1 MSPIAKIKAWIEESR
16 RCFCENLYIGHVPL
30 YGLMRDILSNISFND
45 DYTTSLKKLAE
56 KGTVVYALKDRSH
69 LNTLILYDLAL
80 RQGIPRPT
88 FAFDVNMVLWQPISK
103 AAGAFFSCVRRLLSH
118 RFRAEMESI
127 QGLME
132 KVESGQHTVIHLG
145 GSEFFENE
153 GVEEALSRLIDA
165 GVAVDRPIYIV
176 PVLIAYGRRREKED
190 ESFINILFGQ
200 AENTD
205 PFRRIVTF
213 IRYANKIIAI
223 PTEPVN
229 IADYDKQYGTMARG
243 ELVKQLRS
251 ELIEKI
257 DEERTTML
265 GPVLKSRQEIIS
277 MVLKDPKLMLFMEEM
292 AAAGKKDYESL
303 MKEARKYLNEITADY
318 EESVISFLYRI
329 LNWLWNNIY
338 DGVVVDREGMVRI
351 RNISKKMP
359 FVIIPC
365 HRSHIDYLLIHY
377 LFYEHHI
384 QLPFIAA
391 GTNMAFGPFGYI
403 FRNCGA
409 FFIRRSFRGNA
420 VYGEV
425 FAQYLKRLMKEGLP
439 LEFFIEGGRSRTGKM
454 VMPKYGLLSMV
465 MQAYQEHI
473 MDDLAIIPVYI
484 GYDRVIEE
492 KSYLQELGGKA
503 KTQEKTTDIIKSSRI
518 LRRRY
523 GRVYVNIGEPIF
535 LKAYLAAQEK
545 SVEDIT
551 TEERQSLY
559 RKIGYEVVMS
569 INRVSVVTPFALTS
583 AGLLSHDRRGIS
595 HDELR
600 EILYEFY
607 EYLVYRKVGLAATFA
622 NREKA
627 INDALGLFVDAGLI
641 SRMGVEE
648 DEDADVDETVYS
660 LEDNKRLNL
669 EYYKNN
675 ILHYFLPLSFVATSM
690 LSYPSDVI
698 SLNQIMEDYQFL
710 KRLFW
715 HEFIFDDRQDDSR
728 EVNEALSY
736 LHDRG
741 MVTLQSVTEGAW
753 LEIKGRGRT
762 QLQHFAGLIENYL
775 ESYWV
780 VIRGCAYL
788 RKGPRSEREW
798 TKNIM
803 KLGTRMY
810 RKGEIRRSEA
820 LSQGNYQNAMA
831 FLVEQDIVSV
841 TEAPDKKD
849 RKDAKLY
856 SGKDDRKAIDNL
868 RRRLFKYMR

>member
-1 MSPIAKIKAWIEESR
+1 MPLIAKIKAWIEESR
-16 RCFCENLYIGHVPL
+16 RCYCENLYIGHVPL
-30 YGLMRDILSNISFND
+30 YGLMRDILSSIGFKS
-45 DYTTSLKKLAE
+45 DYALTLKKLAE
-56 KGTVVYALKDRSH
+56 EGIVVYALKDRSH

-80 RQGIPRPT
+80 RQGIPLPT
-88 FAFDVNMVLWQPISK
+88 YAFDVNMVLWQPLSK
-103 AAGAFFSCVRRLLSH
+103 AAGAFFACLRRLFS
-118 RFRAEMESI
+118 RRVRAEMDSVA
-127 QGLME
+127 GLE
-132 KVESGQHTVIHLG
+132 KQILSGQHAVIHLG

-153 GVEEALSRLIDA
+153 GVEEALSRLIDTGA
-165 GVAVDRPIYIV
+165 ALSKPIYVV
-176 PVLIAYGRRREKED
+176 PVLIAYGRRREKEN

-205 PFRRIVTF
+205 PMRRIITF
-213 IRYANKIIAI
+213 LRYANKVIVI

-229 IADYDKQYGTMARG
+229 IVDYAAQFGSVERKD
-243 ELVKQLRS
+243 LVKQLRS
-251 ELIEKI
+251 DLIEKI
-257 DEERTTML
+257 DVERTALL

-277 MVLKDPKLMLFMEEM
+277 MILKDPKFLAYIDEM
-292 AAAGKKDYESL
+292 AASGKRDHDSL
-303 MKEARKYLNEITADY
+303 IKEARKYLNEIAADY
-318 EESVISFLYRI
+318 QEPFISFFYRV
-329 LNWLWNNIY
+329 LTWLWNNIY

-384 QLPFIAA
+384 QLPFVAA
-391 GTNMAFGPFGYI
+391 GNNMAFGPFGYI
-403 FRNCGA
+403 FRRCGA
-409 FFIRRSFRGNA
+409 FFLRRSFRGIP
-420 VYGEV
+420 VYGEA
-425 FAQYLKRLMKEGLP
+425 FAQYIKMLLKEGLP

-465 MQAYQEHI
+465 IQAYQEKI

-484 GYDRVIEE
+484 GYDRVVEE
-492 KSYLQELGGKA
+492 KSYLLELGGVP
-503 KTQEKTTDIIKSSRI
+503 KTQEKTTDIIKSSKI
-518 LRRRY
+518 LRKRY

-535 LKAYLAAQEK
+535 LKAYLAAQERP
-545 SVEDIT
+545 VEEIT
-551 TEERQSLY
+551 TIERQSLY

-569 INRVSVVTPFALTS
+569 INRVSVVTPFALVS

-595 HDELR
+595 YDELR
-600 EILYEFY
+600 EILYEFN
-607 EYLVYRKVGLAATFA
+607 EYLIYRNVSLAATFA

-627 INDALGLFVDAGLI
+627 INDALGMFVEGGLI
-641 SRMGVEE
+641 SRMGLEE
-648 DEDADVDETVYS
+648 DEDTEIDETVYS
-660 LEDNKRLNL
+660 LEDDKRLNL

-698 SLNQIMEDYQFL
+698 SLNQIIEDYQFL

-715 HEFIFDDRQDDSR
+715 HEFIFDDRKDDSK
-728 EVNEALSY
+728 EVDEALSY

-741 MVTLQSVTEGAW
+741 MITLKSVTEGAW
-753 LEIKGRGRT
+753 LEIKGRGRM

-798 TKNIM
+798 IKSIM
-803 KLGTRMY
+803 KLGNRMY
-810 RKGEIRRSEA
+810 RKGEIRRAEA
-820 LSQGNYQNAMA
+820 LSQGNYQNAVA
-831 FLVEQDIVSV
+831 FLAEQDVLSVS
-841 TEAPDKKD
+841 EAADKKD

-856 SGKDDRKAIDNL
+856 AMKDDRKALEYL
-868 RRRLFKYMR
+868 RRRLFKYL

>member
-1 MSPIAKIKAWIEESR
+1 MPSIAKIKAWIEESR
-16 RCFCENLYIGHVPL
+16 HSFCENLYIGHVPL
-30 YGLMRDILSNISFND
+30 YGIMRDILSNIAFKE
-45 DYTTSLKKLAE
+45 DYALSLKKLA
-56 KGTVVYALKDRSH
+56 GDGIVVYALKDRSH

-80 RQGIPRPT
+80 RQGIPCPT
-88 FAFDVNMVLWQPISK
+88 FAYDVNMVLWQPISHAAK
-103 AAGAFFSCVRRLLSH
+103 AIFSCLRRLFSR
-118 RFRAEMESI
+118 RFRSEMVSVAGLEKQIMAE
-127 QGLME
+127 
-132 KVESGQHTVIHLG
+132 QHTVIHLG
-145 GSEFFENE
+145 GSEFFENK
-153 GVEEALSRLIDA
+153 GVEEALSRMVDA
-165 GVAVDRPIYIV
+165 SETLQKPLYIV
-176 PVLIAYGRRREKED
+176 PVLITYGRRREKEN
-190 ESFINILFGQ
+190 ESYINILFGQ
-200 AENTD
+200 AESTGSI
-205 PFRRIVTF
+205 RRIVTF
-213 IRYANKIIAI
+213 LRYASKVIVI

-229 IADYDKQYGTMARG
+229 VADYATKYGTIARG
-243 ELVKQLRS
+243 DLVTQLRS
-251 ELIEKI
+251 DLIERL
-257 DEERTTML
+257 DEERTALL

-277 MVLKDPKLMLFMEEM
+277 MVLKDPKLLQFVDEM
-292 AAAGKKDYESL
+292 AASGKKDRDAL

-318 EESVISFLYRI
+318 EDSFISFFYRV
-329 LNWLWNNIY
+329 LTWLWNNIY

-377 LFYEHHI
+377 LFYENHI

-391 GTNMAFGPFGYI
+391 GINMAFGPFGYI
-403 FRNCGA
+403 FRKCGA
-409 FFIRRSFRGNA
+409 FFIRRSFRGNVIYA
-420 VYGEV
+420 EV
-425 FAQYLKRLMKEGLP
+425 FAQYLKRLLKEGLP

-465 MQAYQEHI
+465 MQAYQEKI
-473 MDDLAIIPVYI
+473 MNDLAIIPVYI

-492 KSYLQELGGKA
+492 KSYLKELGGAA
-503 KTQEKTTDIIKSSRI
+503 KVKEKTSDIIKSSRI
-518 LRRRY
+518 LRKRY
-523 GRVYVNIGEPIF
+523 GRVYVNIGEAIF
-535 LKAYLAAQEK
+535 LKAYLASQEEP
-545 SVEDIT
+545 VEDIS
-551 TEERQSLY
+551 TEERQRLY
-559 RKIGYEVVMS
+559 RKIGYEIVMS

-595 HDELR
+595 HDDLR

-607 EYLVYRKVGLAATFA
+607 EYLVYRKVSLAATFA
-622 NREKA
+622 NRERA
-627 INDALGLFVDAGLI
+627 IYDALGMFIEAGFI

-648 DEDADVDETVYS
+648 DEDTDVDETIYS
-660 LEDNKRLNL
+660 LEDDKRLNL

-698 SLNQIMEDYQFL
+698 SLSQIIEDYQYL

-715 HEFIFDDRQDDSR
+715 HDFIFDDRQDDSR

-741 MVTLQSVTEGAW
+741 MITLQSVSEGAW

-788 RKGPRSEREW
+788 RKGPLSQRQW
-798 TKNIM
+798 LKNLL

-810 RKGEIRRSEA
+810 RKGEIRRAEA
-820 LSQGNYQNAMA
+820 LSQENYQNAIT
-831 FLVEQDIVSV
+831 FLEEQDILIVSEV
-841 TEAPDKKD
+841 PDKKD
-849 RKDAKLY
+849 RKDAKQY
-856 SGKDDRKAIDNL
+856 SIRDDRKAIDTL
-868 RRRLFKYMR
+868 RRRLFKYM